1 MSHEEKLL
9 YMFEKLANSSISPTA
24 RPPRSKTPT
33 WIPSVP
39 RSSDVRHCPRSPWQN
54 LGGCGTVAAT
64 KSSRPPRQCGPR
76 DGIGASLPK
85 ALGQHPRATRVPFG
99 GTELAPAGRW
109 DSNRARQKC
118 PDAQK
123 KIERTSASQTSIS
136 LT

>member
-1 MSHEEKLL
+1 MDTIRAEVERCEALPP
-9 YMFEKLANSSISPTA
+9 LALA
-24 RPPRSKTPT
+24 E
-33 WIPSVP
+33 
-39 RSSDVRHCPRSPWQN
+39 

-85 ALGQHPRATRVPFG
+85 ALGQHPRATRVLFG

-109 DSNRARQKC
+109 DSNM
-118 PDAQK
+118 P

-136 LT
+136 RLT